1 MEIDREARDSASD
14 ARKIFELNQLKVA
27 QADGVVRKGDGT
39 VVGREKWLVNVDYS
53 LDTKESED
61 FIVNAAS
68 AEEAEGKVLELLEG
82 VAKRKGMQIGSV
94 FMNHSSPKAVVDGK

>member
-1 MEIDREARDSASD
+1 MELDNSREAAAAS
-14 ARKIFELNQLKVA
+14 RVKFELNQLKVR
-27 QADGVVRKGDGT
+27 QDDGIVRKADGT

-94 FMNHSSPKAVVDGK
+94 FMNHSSPKAVIDGK

>member
-1 MEIDREARDSASD
+1 MELENNREAAAAS
-14 ARKIFELNQLKVA
+14 RVMFELNQLQVR
-27 QADGVVRKGDGT
+27 QSDGIVRKGDGT

-68 AEEAEGKVLELLEG
+68 EEEAESKVLELLEG
-82 VAKRKGMQIGSV
+82 VAKRKGMQVGSV